1 MVMPYNTCAL
11 IAENTPINYL
21 QAGEVRPGERGVAPQ
36 VTATLTSSFLVL
48 IGIFFPS
55 VTGATPTPAP

>member
-1 MVMPYNTCAL
+1 M
-11 IAENTPINYL
+11 NYL
-21 QAGEVRPGERGVAPQ
+21 QAGEVRPGERGISPQ

-55 VTGATPTPAP
+55 VTGATPTHHLEHGI